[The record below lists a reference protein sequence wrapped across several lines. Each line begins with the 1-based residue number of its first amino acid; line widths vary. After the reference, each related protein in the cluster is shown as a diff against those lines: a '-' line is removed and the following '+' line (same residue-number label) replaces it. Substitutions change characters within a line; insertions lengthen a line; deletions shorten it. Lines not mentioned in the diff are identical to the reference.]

1 MFEISEIK
9 YFLFKIYHKN
19 MYCQN
24 ICDFREKKR
33 EKGKEKKKFHFHRY
47 LKFHKKYFLYKN
59 LIFLYK
65 YMY

>member
-1 MFEISEIK
+1 
-9 YFLFKIYHKN
+9 

-33 EKGKEKKKFHFHRY
+33 EKRKEKKKFHFHRY

-59 LIFLYK
+59 LIFL
-65 YMY
+65 